1 MPFIVEI
8 LVEAAALSLVLAL
21 HPFIHVIGNWGRPSR
36 VYTVLVAHIISRVGK
51 GKTRIE
57 RFFFGFSFMPETINQ
72 LRLSDDK
79 GATICE

>member
-8 LVEAAALSLVLAL
+8 LAEAAVSGLVLAL
-21 HPFIHVIGNWGRPSR
+21 HPFIHVIGNWERPSR
-36 VYTVLVAHIISRVGK
+36 VYMVLVAHIISRVGE

-57 RFFFGFSFMPETINQ
+57 DLLWVLFMPEMINWWC
-72 LRLSDDK
+72 LSDDK